1 MCTYNVFYIA
11 NSFNNE
17 PLLPKNAATNLICF
31 SSKIK
36 IQKLSSNIF
45 RSNNL
50 SWKKLI
56 CFNFLKIWS
65 YTLFFFIISVFSL
78 FSIVTFPNQGCASQD
93 SSARNGT
100 CYTSSECQNK
110 GGTSSG
116 NCAAG

>member
-1 MCTYNVFYIA
+1 M
-11 NSFNNE
+11 
-17 PLLPKNAATNLICF
+17 
-31 SSKIK
+31 
-36 IQKLSSNIF
+36 
-45 RSNNL
+45 
-50 SWKKLI
+50 
-56 CFNFLKIWS
+56 
-65 YTLFFFIISVFSL
+65 ISVFSL

>member
-1 MCTYNVFYIA
+1 MNLYFLKILPQIWFVFPQRQRFKNCLAVFLGVIICYGK
-11 NSFNNE
+11 SKFV
-17 PLLPKNAATNLICF
+17 LLF
-31 SSKIK
+31 
-36 IQKLSSNIF
+36 
-45 RSNNL
+45 
-50 SWKKLI
+50 W
-56 CFNFLKIWS
+56 KIWS
-65 YTLFFFIISVFSL
+65 YTLFFFMISVFSL